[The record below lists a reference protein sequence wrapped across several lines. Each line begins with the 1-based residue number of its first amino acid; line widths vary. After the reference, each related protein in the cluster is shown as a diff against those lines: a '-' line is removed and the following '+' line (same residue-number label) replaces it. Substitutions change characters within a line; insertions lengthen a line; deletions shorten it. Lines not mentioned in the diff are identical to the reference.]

1 VQIDLTKPQVVR
13 LNRKWNGYEMVVIH
27 TPNTGETVV
36 TAGPDMLGILLM
48 TTQWFDDDILTVAA
62 AGEMANAVSYEI
74 VAAAHVE
81 ALEMNEDIE
90 MVESYDNCKPDCY
103 WASDWED
110 GYESD
115 PYIVHETVCPS
126 HWSSNL

>member
-1 VQIDLTKPQVVR
+1 MQIDLTKPQTVR
-13 LNRKWNGYEMVVIH
+13 LNRKWNGYEMVVTH

-36 TAGPDMLGILLM
+36 TAGTEILAE
-48 TTQWFDDDILTVAA
+48 TVEWFDEDMLTVAA
-62 AGEMANAVSYEI
+62 AGEIANAVSYEI

-90 MVESYDNCKPDCY
+90 MVESYDDCKPDCY
-103 WASDWED
+103 WASDWE
-110 GYESD
+110 GGFESE
-115 PYIVHETVCPS
+115 PYIVHETVCPN